1 MLLYYIMTQRSRC
14 SLSSLGDAP
23 FVWQVR
29 LKSLVMYILQRLFVL
44 LLIHIYIYIYV
55 CMYVYFVGLDV

>member
-44 LLIHIYIYIYV
+44 LLIHIYIYV
-55 CMYVYFVGLDV
+55 CMYVCFVGLDV